1 MNRTLYSLVGYLL
14 LPVMIL
20 RLIIKGIK
28 SPLYSK
34 RISERLGIIDTI
46 PVPIIWLHCVSVGEF
61 RASIT
66 LIDKLIKKYPEHKI
80 LITTTTPTGSKA
92 LTDHYQNQVL
102 HLYFPFDLGFIVNKY
117 IKKIN
122 PEICILLETEIWPNL
137 IHILN
142 KNNIPTLLIN
152 ARLSAKSLA
161 KYQKLAPDLAKQT
174 LNKLTLI
181 ATQNQNSAERFI
193 ELGANKSKVK
203 NTGNIKFDQ
212 NPKTD
217 KVASKEIK
225 KIVGKRRV
233 VAFASTHRGEEEE
246 IINSY
251 LKYGNIDALLVVI
264 PRHPER
270 FNEVYKLS
278 KNKDINIIKRSSN
291 KTAEDA
297 QILLGDSMG
306 EMMSYFDIADIVF
319 MGGSLNN
326 TGGHNMLEPAAL
338 AKPIIFGPNVFNF
351 AEISADLL
359 NKKASIQVQNA
370 DELFKEIVKL
380 LDNDRKV
387 KTLGENANQYFKSK
401 QGAVK
406 NIIDIIDKNLEKM

>member
-1 MNRTLYSLVGYLL
+1 MNQTLYSLVGYLL

-251 LKYGNIDALLVVI
+251 LKYGNIDALLVII

-270 FNEVYKLS
+270 FNEVYKLA

-306 EMMSYFDIADIVF
+306 EMMSYFDVADIVF

-338 AKPIIFGPNVFNF
+338 AKPIIFGPNIFNF
-351 AEISADLL
+351 TEISADLL

-387 KTLGENANQYFKSK
+387 RTLGENANQYFKSK

-406 NIIDIIDKNLEKM
+406 NIIDIIDKNLEKI

>member
-1 MNRTLYSLVGYLL
+1 MNQTLYSLVGYLL

-102 HLYFPFDLGFIVNKY
+102 HLYFPFDLEFVVNKY

-122 PEICILLETEIWPNL
+122 PEVCILLETEIWPNL

-225 KIVGKRRV
+225 KIIGKRRV
-233 VAFASTHRGEEEE
+233 VAFASTHKGEEEK

-251 LKYGNIDALLVVI
+251 LKYSNIDALLVII

-270 FNEVYKLS
+270 FNEVYKLA

-338 AKPIIFGPNVFNF
+338 AKPIIFGPNIFNF
-351 AEISADLL
+351 TEISADLL

-387 KTLGENANQYFKSK
+387 RTLGENANQYFKSK

-406 NIIDIIDKNLEKM
+406 NIIDIIDKNLEKI